1 MFYLSHQCQKCH
13 NFQYFKQHM
22 ESFLENGSIYQ
33 LFHLIGIDTVP
44 YRSEPVKIMQIRLN
58 PGPRHWQL
66 GLLNFFQL
74 VKFGPGFGFGLS
86 TWTPRSKD
94 RVLKVT
100 DPEMQFLKDCF
111 SRGFWAWAFSDSS
124 FSLIFYPRF
133 SVLQYAIHEK
143 TRVFLYRWFFVW
155 NFKTRV
161 EYGFLTITLVTHYNI
176 FFDMVLQVC
185 KKCSLGRLASW
196 PVERSRV
203 RCCPSFSRTS
213 LFRERTRL

>member
-1 MFYLSHQCQKCH
+1 VHNDEKSLKLSVCASWRQLEKTSFWCLSGSKFHVDADPDPD
-13 NFQYFKQHM
+13 FKQHM

-111 SRGFWAWAFSDSS
+111 SRGLWAWAFSDSS
-124 FSLIFYPRF
+124 FLVSQIFCM
-133 SVLQYAIHEK
+133 E
-143 TRVFLYRWFFVW
+143 
-155 NFKTRV
+155 
-161 EYGFLTITLVTHYNI
+161 
-176 FFDMVLQVC
+176 
-185 KKCSLGRLASW
+185 
-196 PVERSRV
+196 
-203 RCCPSFSRTS
+203 
-213 LFRERTRL
+213 FRKQE